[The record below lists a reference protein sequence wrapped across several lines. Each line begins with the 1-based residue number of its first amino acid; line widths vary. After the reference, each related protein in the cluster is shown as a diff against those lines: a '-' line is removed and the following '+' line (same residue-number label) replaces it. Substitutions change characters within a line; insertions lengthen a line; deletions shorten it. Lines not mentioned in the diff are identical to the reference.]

1 MPTTSREIDVLS
13 VNTIRTLSADIVQKA
28 NSGHPGAPM
37 GMAPAAYAL
46 WMREMRHNPANPD
59 WVNRDRFVLSAGHA
73 SALLYSLLHLFQ
85 YGLSMEDLQQFR
97 QWGSKTPG
105 HPEYGHTVGVEVTT
119 GPLGQGIANAVGFAL
134 AEARLAAQ
142 FNRPGFPV
150 VDHWTYALCGDGC
163 MMEGI
168 AGEAASLAGTLA
180 LGKLVVLYDD
190 NEISIEGDTDIAFR
204 EDVGARFEAYGWRV
218 LRVQNGNDYREVAR
232 ALAEAR
238 GDASKPTLIV
248 VPTQIGFGCAAKQ
261 GKASAHGEPL
271 GAENLAAAKA
281 ALGMPAGD
289 FEVLPEVRAHFGAFQ
304 ARGREYEG
312 AWHAMFARYAAA
324 HPDLAREWE
333 RWFGGELPD
342 LASEESLWAFEGKAA
357 SRNSSGEVLN
367 RLAKIIPNL
376 IGGSADLAPS
386 NKSDMKGAGS
396 FSAENRAGSNLH
408 YGVREH
414 AMAAIANGIAAHG
427 GLRTYA
433 ATFFVFSDYMKNAM
447 RMSALM
453 KLPVT
458 YILTHDSIGV
468 GEDGPT
474 HQPVEHLAGLR
485 AVPDLL
491 VFRPADSREVTAGWV
506 TAMTAGLPTCLV
518 LSRQDLPLYPGSGKQ
533 ALRGGYIVSD
543 SKAAPQAL
551 LLASGS
557 EVEQMVQAQA
567 MLWERGV
574 DARVISLPCL
584 ELFEAQ
590 DAAYREGV
598 MPAAVRA
605 RVAMEAGV
613 SACWYRYVGL
623 DGAVIG
629 IDHYGASAP
638 ASRLFKEFGLTAE
651 RAVEETLRVLKQL
664 S

>member
-1 MPTTSREIDVLS
+1 MPITSQSIDALCVH
-13 VNTIRTLSADIVQKA
+13 TIRALSADIVQKA

-46 WMREMRHNPANPD
+46 WMQGMRHNPANPE

-73 SALLYSLLHLFQ
+73 SALLYSLLHLFG
-85 YGLSMEDLQQFR
+85 YGLAMEDLQQFR

-105 HPEYGHTVGVEVTT
+105 HPEYGHTPGVEVTT
-119 GPLGQGIANAVGFAL
+119 GPLGQGFANAVGFAL

-150 VDHWTYALCGDGC
+150 VDHMTYALCGDGC

-168 AGEAASLAGTLA
+168 ASEAASLAGTLA

-190 NEISIEGDTDIAFR
+190 NKITIEGGTDLAFQ
-204 EDVGARFEAYGWRV
+204 EDVGARFVAYGWRV
-218 LRVQNGNDYREVAR
+218 LRVEDGNDFSQVAK
-232 ALAEAR
+232 ALAEAKS
-238 GDASKPTLIV
+238 DISKPTLII
-248 VPTQIGFGCAAKQ
+248 VPTQIGFGCAVKQ

-271 GAENLAAAKA
+271 GADNIAAMKA
-281 ALGMPAGD
+281 GFGLPAGD
-289 FEVLPEVRAHFGAFQ
+289 FEVLPQVRKHYDDFLQ
-304 ARGREYEG
+304 RGRGYEG
-312 AWHAMFARYAAA
+312 EWAELFARYAAA
-324 HPDLAREWE
+324 HPGLAQEWE
-333 RWFGGELPD
+333 RWFGGALPD
-342 LASEESLWAFEGKAA
+342 LITEESLWAFDKKAA

-367 RLAKIIPNL
+367 RLTGFVPNL

-386 NKSDMKGAGS
+386 NKSDMKNAGS
-396 FSAENRAGSNLH
+396 FCAENRAGSNLH

-427 GLRTYA
+427 GLRTYG

-447 RMSALM
+447 RMSAIM

-506 TAMTAGLPTCLV
+506 TAITNGLPTCLV
-518 LSRQDLPLYPGSGKQ
+518 LSRQDLPLYANSGKQ
-533 ALRGGYIVSD
+533 ALRGGYILSD
-543 SKAAPQAL
+543 SKGAVPQAL
-551 LLASGS
+551 LMASGS

-567 MLWERGV
+567 ALWERGV
-574 DARVISLPCL
+574 DTRVISMPCL

-590 DAAYREGV
+590 DAAYRESV

-623 DGAVIG
+623 DGAVIA

-638 ASRLFKEFGLTAE
+638 ASKLFKEFGLTAE
-651 RAVEETLRVLKQL
+651 RAVEETLRVLGK
-664 S
+664 